1 MSAYTPTIAEIQQ
14 WANDIIDESS
24 TSGQIGCP
32 HCKADPSY
40 TKKHGTRPRQYI
52 LIIDKCSTAIHSQIA
67 RCRCTHCKKSFTVY
81 PPFALPYKRYTSAT
95 IIEAM
100 DGYVEA
106 EPRSNESTAA
116 AMSTRYCETD
126 QYGNADPETIVKS
139 GRDKTDEKS
148 LSGSS
153 IFRWVLFLGS
163 LVVTQEKATDLIVM
177 SDPNSTVFRETFPI
191 ASRKYRSKEKCT
203 LLKRCLKTIFVNT
216 EFQRIFKRSLFPDF
230 AITCGYG

>member
-1 MSAYTPTIAEIQQ
+1 V
-14 WANDIIDESS
+14 N
-24 TSGQIGCP
+24 GFV
-32 HCKADPSY
+32 AD
-40 TKKHGTRPRQYI
+40 
-52 LIIDKCSTAIHSQIA
+52 
-67 RCRCTHCKKSFTVY
+67 
-81 PPFALPYKRYTSAT
+81 
-95 IIEAM
+95 
-100 DGYVEA
+100 
-106 EPRSNESTAA
+106 EPRSYESTAA

-139 GRDKTDEKS
+139 GRDKTNEKS

-153 IFRWVLFLGS
+153 IFRWASFLGS

-191 ASRKYRSKEKCT
+191 ASRKYRTKEKSA
-203 LLKRCLKTIFVNT
+203 LLQRCLKTISVNM